1 MYNNFIILLLIKKIL
16 KINKNNKSFPQLICC
31 LSNKSNL
38 KFTNILLNQILK
50 KQCSKKETKTFL
62 TIFISLNFKENL
74 NIGNNSLGQLIYDLS
89 ADIYLKLQDFQKSN
103 NFSRNLLCNK
113 LSKLIIDYIATYK
126 EWKILDKNY
135 LLQDC
140 LYTYIELKE
149 FQNNNIE
156 NKNENIGNE
165 NLENKEN
172 DLSEDLSRN
181 KLLEKNINGEL
192 LSIINNAKILD
203 KDWNKE
209 FFEREYSKYLEEKK
223 KSIEDLE
230 LAIKNNMTKAF
241 WDNLY
246 DELNKSKPNFLIVM
260 PLLSDLKSMLMNC
273 VPNRQDIHAEFNEYM
288 DIEFIES
295 MVKNEALDNEYIYK
309 MIVYIISNIK
319 KFESK
324 SEDKD
329 TEIWEKYILKI
340 LNENQLN
347 YGKLFVEFFK
357 KSFKKVEKILYDSQ
371 KFMELLNKSN

>member
-16 KINKNNKSFPQLICC
+16 KINTNNKSFPQLICC
-31 LSNKSNL
+31 LSNKSNI
-38 KFTNILLNQILK
+38 KFTNILLNKILK

-89 ADIYLKLQDFQKSN
+89 TDIYLKLQDFQKSN

-149 FQNNNIE
+149 FQNNNTG
-156 NKNENIGNE
+156 NKNDINQ
-165 NLENKEN
+165 NLENKDN
-172 DLSEDLSRN
+172 DLSDDLGRN
-181 KLLEKNINGEL
+181 KLLENNINGEL

-295 MVKNEALDNEYIYK
+295 MVKNEALDNKYIYK

-319 KFESK
+319 KFQSK

-329 TEIWEKYILKI
+329 TENWEKYILKI

>member
-16 KINKNNKSFPQLICC
+16 KINTNNKSFPQLICC
-31 LSNKSNL
+31 LSNKSNI
-38 KFTNILLNQILK
+38 KFTNILLNKILN
-50 KQCSKKETKTFL
+50 KQCSRKETKTFL

-89 ADIYLKLQDFQKSN
+89 TDIYLKLQDFQKSN

-156 NKNENIGNE
+156 NKNDINQ

-172 DLSEDLSRN
+172 DLPEDLGRN
-181 KLLEKNINGEL
+181 KLLENNINGEL

-295 MVKNEALDNEYIYK
+295 MVKNEALDNKYIYK

-319 KFESK
+319 KFQSK

-329 TEIWEKYILKI
+329 TENWEKYILKI

>member
-16 KINKNNKSFPQLICC
+16 KINTNNKSFPQLICC
-31 LSNKSNL
+31 LSNKSNI
-38 KFTNILLNQILK
+38 KFTNILLSKILN
-50 KQCSKKETKTFL
+50 KQCSRKETKTFL

-156 NKNENIGNE
+156 NKNDINQ
-165 NLENKEN
+165 NLENKGN
-172 DLSEDLSRN
+172 DLPEDSGRN
-181 KLLEKNINGEL
+181 KLLENNINGEL
-192 LSIINNAKILD
+192 LSIVNNAKILD
-203 KDWNKE
+203 KDWDKD

-246 DELNKSKPNFLIVM
+246 DELNKSKPNFLIVI

-288 DIEFIES
+288 NIEFIES

-309 MIVYIISNIK
+309 MIMYIISNIK
-319 KFESK
+319 KFESR

-347 YGKLFVEFFK
+347 YGKVFVEFFK

>member
-16 KINKNNKSFPQLICC
+16 KINKNNKSFAQLICC

-74 NIGNNSLGQLIYDLS
+74 NMGNNSLGQLIYDLS
-89 ADIYLKLQDFQKSN
+89 MDIYLKLQDFEKSN

-113 LSKLIIDYIATYK
+113 LSKLILDYISTYK

-156 NKNENIGNE
+156 NKNDINQ

-181 KLLEKNINGEL
+181 KLLESNINGEL

-203 KDWNKE
+203 KDCNKE

-273 VPNRQDIHAEFNEYM
+273 VPNRQDIHTEFNEYM

-319 KFESK
+319 NFQSR

>member
-16 KINKNNKSFPQLICC
+16 KINTNNKSFPQLICC
-31 LSNKSNL
+31 LSNKSNI
-38 KFTNILLNQILK
+38 KFTNILLNKILK

-89 ADIYLKLQDFQKSN
+89 TDIYLKLQDFQKSN

-149 FQNNNIE
+149 FQNNNTG
-156 NKNENIGNE
+156 NKNDINQ
-165 NLENKEN
+165 NLENKDN
-172 DLSEDLSRN
+172 DLSDDLGRN
-181 KLLEKNINGEL
+181 KLLENNINGEL

-288 DIEFIES
+288 NIEFIES

-319 KFESK
+319 KFQSK

-329 TEIWEKYILKI
+329 TENWEKYILKI